1 MKFTLKFN
9 DGTKEIIDRRFVI
22 RYSIVHENNA
32 ALKDFV
38 REATGCDIG
47 YLIELMRC
55 NAPIFI
61 GKEKDSVDNI
71 ERVIDT
77 TDLRE
82 IIPQYL

>member
-1 MKFTLKFN
+1 MNFTLKYK

-22 RYSIVHENNA
+22 RYSIVHENNV

-55 NAPIFI
+55 NNPIFV
-61 GKEKDSVDNI
+61 GKEKGSVDDI